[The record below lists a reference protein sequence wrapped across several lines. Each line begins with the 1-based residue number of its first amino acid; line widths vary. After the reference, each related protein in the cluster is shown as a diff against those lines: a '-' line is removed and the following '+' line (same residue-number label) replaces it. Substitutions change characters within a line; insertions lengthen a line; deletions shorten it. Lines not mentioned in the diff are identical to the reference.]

1 MTIAW
6 ASKEEFLDQLE
17 FYDLELRYIKGMS
30 RIHQLQDLCLS
41 LRKLCGWL
49 ICLPDT
55 KIEKEMVSR
64 EAKET
69 QVWVVDTEQVVA
81 IVANKGGTWAVEYYR
96 FDFSDQIFVDR
107 QCLYAHICHVN
118 MLTHICVSIF
128 T

>member
-30 RIHQLQDLCLS
+30 RSHQLQDLCLG

-69 QVWVVDTEQVVA
+69 QVCKSNLISLPQQQLGA
-81 IVANKGGTWAVEYYR
+81 IEKVTKIKTDVK
-96 FDFSDQIFVDR
+96 SDIGKS
-107 QCLYAHICHVN
+107 N
-118 MLTHICVSIF
+118 TCV
-128 T
+128 

>member
-1 MTIAW
+1 MTIAR

-81 IVANKGGTWAVEYYR
+81 IVANKGGR

>member
-1 MTIAW
+1 MTIAR

-55 KIEKEMVSR
+55 KIEKEMASR

-81 IVANKGGTWAVEYYR
+81 IVANKGGR

-118 MLTHICVSIF
+118 MLSIYA
-128 T
+128 